1 MAEADHKLPEEW
13 TGGLLWLACMSLW
26 VPSVIYIYSIL
37 YIFSFTIFILFIN
50 KPVITKKKQWLRQT
64 TNFLKNGLV
73 VYFDWHVCHCGCL
86 QLFTSILSCTYFP
99 LQYLFISL
107 FTIFSKEGIL
117 DKTFM
122 VFWSYPWTYNLQW
135 WLMVKMLNL
144 QCYSWFVNCIYV

>member
-1 MAEADHKLPEEW
+1 MPLVIISFLSCTYFPLYYFFLWANSSYKTDSMAEADNALPEEW
-13 TGGLLWLACMSLW
+13 TVGLLWLACMSLW

-86 QLFTSILSCTYFP
+86 QLFTSILYIFS
-99 LQYLFISL
+99 
-107 FTIFSKEGIL
+107 FTIFIYKSIYNIFKGR
-117 DKTFM
+117 D
-122 VFWSYPWTYNLQW
+122 PW
-135 WLMVKMLNL
+135 
-144 QCYSWFVNCIYV
+144 